1 MDLRI
6 SEELRALQTRSLF
19 ATCPQKMQWVQLT
32 RIKFFFNLALCDV
45 KVLALFFFVAF
56 TGCGSGSGAGVSGAL
71 PQQISQASNPV
82 TNNEQADLDSTPAT
96 SGSSASPV
104 EGENVLL
111 QSIDG
116 RLRERNFIIRF
127 PATMNKTKYPVVF
140 FFHGAG
146 GTGNQWLS
154 EGRGV
159 VDLIDSEKFIGIFPD
174 GYNRRWNV
182 GIETNAN
189 DVDFVRSITN
199 FVGSSELFDLNQM
212 YGVGTSNGAG
222 MVNKIGK
229 ETSLFKGVAPINSQ
243 QTESIGLI
251 VPPQALSIFQVN
263 GTEDDLIP
271 IDGGVGVAN
280 HVFMSATAS
289 AENWALNFSCNSEA
303 SVRSLQWG
311 NYGATEH
318 TFNACI
324 ENRRVRYVTVE
335 GAGHTANFG
344 GSFDLYSRIWDFF
357 LRSEEGYYE
366 EFLSD
371 INLSQSE
378 KDLFIING
386 QRFQEICLDNFVGLK
401 NPLWQIYQTGE
412 WPIYF
417 HIESWDGPVT
427 AVAIN
432 RMRADYQK
440 IANEWITG
448 LKAYDPT
455 FDRQVDVKLFGF
467 VFNNG
472 VSSDATFTDAFGRYP
487 LVRGFTGTNERSPWE
502 VVFRDDGAKFNQN
515 WYSLDDFSR
524 VKVIGIGENL
534 GADVSHYPDDW
545 ESFQHPENV
554 DHFLTK
560 FWHKVSWDAVAQR
573 QYLKLGGNVTQY
585 EIGETRYSVFAHEMG
600 HTFFLDDIYSIDK
613 YPDGGAISSIMN
625 NSGSITE
632 FDIFSMRIVW
642 KQQKEM
648 Y

>member
-1 MDLRI
+1 
-6 SEELRALQTRSLF
+6 
-19 ATCPQKMQWVQLT
+19 MQWIQPRL
-32 RIKFFFNLALCDV
+32 IKTFFMGVLSFIKISVSVFLAA
-45 KVLALFFFVAF
+45 LA
-56 TGCGSGSGAGVSGAL
+56 GCGGGGGAGVPSVP
-71 PQQISQASNPV
+71 PQHISQGSTPI
-82 TNNEQADLDSTPAT
+82 TNDGQADLDLTPVP
-96 SGSSASPV
+96 SGTSASPV
-104 EGENVLL
+104 DGINVLL
-111 QSIDG
+111 QSVDG
-116 RLRERNFIIRF
+116 IVRERTFHIRF
-127 PATMNKTKYPVVF
+127 PSTMNKTKYPVVF

-146 GTGNQWLS
+146 GSGNQWLS

-174 GYNRRWNV
+174 GYDRRWNV
-182 GIETNAN
+182 GTETNAD

-199 FVGSSELFDLNQM
+199 FVGSSELFDLHQM

-229 ETSLFKGVAPINSQ
+229 ETSLFKGIAPIISQ
-243 QTESIGLI
+243 QTEIIGLT

-263 GTEDDLIP
+263 GTEDNLIP
-271 IDGGVGVAN
+271 IDGGAGVAN

-289 AENWALNFSCNSEA
+289 AENWALSFSCNSEA
-303 SVRSLQWG
+303 SVRSLEWG
-311 NYGATEH
+311 NYRATEH

-344 GSFDLYSRIWDFF
+344 GSFELYSRIWDFF
-357 LRSEEGYYE
+357 LRNEEGYYE

-448 LKAYDPT
+448 LRAYDPT

-472 VSSDATFTDAFGRYP
+472 VLSDATFTDAFGRYP
-487 LVRGFTGTNERSPWE
+487 QVRGFTGTNERSPWK
-502 VVFRDDGAKFNQN
+502 VVFRNDGAEFNQN

-524 VKVIGIGENL
+524 VKVVGIGEDL
-534 GADVSHYPDDW
+534 GADVSYYPDDW
-545 ESFQHPENV
+545 ESFQHPESL

-585 EIGETRYSVFAHEMG
+585 ELGETRYSVFAHEMG

-613 YPDGGAISSIMN
+613 YPDGAAISSIMN
-625 NSGSITE
+625 NSDSITE
-632 FDIFSMRIVW
+632 FDIFSMRIAW